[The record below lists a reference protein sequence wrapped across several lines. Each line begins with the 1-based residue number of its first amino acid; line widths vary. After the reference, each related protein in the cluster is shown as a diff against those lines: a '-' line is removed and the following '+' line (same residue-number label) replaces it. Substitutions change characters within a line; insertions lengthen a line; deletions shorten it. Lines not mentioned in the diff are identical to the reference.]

1 VSASTGRREAHKQAT
16 RAALRTAAKRLFTEQ
31 GYEATTVADIA
42 RAASVTQ
49 RTFYRY
55 FDGKEDLI
63 AGEYR
68 AWLDI
73 LAGAIQARP
82 GGEPPM
88 AAVRHAMISVG
99 QQASE
104 DDAPAPLWLFTGK
117 PLAGVRRSGA
127 RPLVRLETTIS
138 GALLDRAGRDRGPAG
153 PEEKFRAQVIAR
165 VSVAL
170 FRSAMIRH
178 RELRAND
185 AASPGLEQLLDQA
198 FAVIDPAGRPSP
210 GR

>member
-16 RAALRTAAKRLFTEQ
+16 RAALRAAAKRLFTEQ
-31 GYEATTVADIA
+31 GYEVTTVADIA
-42 RAASVTQ
+42 RAAGVTQ

-68 AWLDI
+68 AWLDL
-73 LAGAIQARP
+73 LAGAIRARP
-82 GGEPPM
+82 GDEPPL
-88 AAVRHAMISVG
+88 AAVRYAMISVG
-99 QQASE
+99 QRASE
-104 DDAPAPLWLFTGK
+104 DGAPAPLWLFTGK
-117 PLAGVRRSGA
+117 PLAGVRRAGA

-138 GALLDRAGRDRGPAG
+138 GAILDRAGSGPAG
-153 PEEKFRAQVIAR
+153 AEEEFRAQVVAR

-178 RELRAND
+178 RELRNSG
-185 AASPGLEQLLDQA
+185 AASPGLEHLLDQA
-198 FAVIDPAGRPSP
+198 FEVIDLAGRPSP

>member
-1 VSASTGRREAHKQAT
+1 VSTSTGRREAHKQAT
-16 RAALRTAAKRLFTEQ
+16 RAALRAAAKRLFTEQ
-31 GYEATTVADIA
+31 GYEVTTVADIA
-42 RAASVTQ
+42 RTAGVTQ

-73 LAGAIQARP
+73 LAGAVRARP
-82 GGEPPM
+82 GDEPPL

-99 QQASE
+99 QQAST
-104 DDAPAPLWLFTGK
+104 DAAPAPLWLFTGK
-117 PLAGVRRSGA
+117 PLAGVRRAGA

-138 GALLDRAGRDRGPAG
+138 GAILDRAGSALAG
-153 PEEKFRAQVIAR
+153 AEEEYRAQVVAR

-178 RELRAND
+178 RELRSGGAD
-185 AASPGLEQLLDQA
+185 SPGLEHLLDQA
-198 FAVIDPAGRPSP
+198 FEVIDPAGRPSP